1 MSESARRPATIR
13 AETRRGATG
22 RFALSTDTR
31 TALVSSGMALLIAV
45 AAGHLLILAY
55 GASPAQVF
63 GALIEGTWG
72 NPYGI
77 GQVLFK
83 ATPLLL
89 TGLAVALP
97 FRAGLFNIGAEGQV
111 VLGALATAVVGLS
124 LPESWPWP
132 LAVPL
137 AAGAGFLAGA
147 VWAGIPGVLRA
158 RFGAHE
164 VITTIMLNFVALA
177 LANWIV
183 VAHLAQ
189 PETLHTA
196 PIVAGARL
204 SRLGEVVPAFRGS
217 AVSTAFLWALLV
229 AAAAWWWL
237 FRTATG
243 YELRATGLN
252 PKAAEFGGVS
262 LLKVST
268 LAMAVG
274 GGCAGLVGMNFVQGY
289 KGYYEDGFSG
299 GIGFMGIA
307 VALLGRN
314 HPVGVVLAALL
325 FGTLSQGGLAINA
338 LVPKEIV
345 DILQAVIILS
355 VVASSREVRAVLG
368 RTARGR
374 TARGRTARAAA
385 GEPPT
390 VAAPAAGDGKEG

>member
-1 MSESARRPATIR
+1 MSRGSGQETGQPGLRLSEGARTSLLSAA
-13 AETRRGATG
+13 
-22 RFALSTDTR
+22 
-31 TALVSSGMALLIAV
+31 MALLIAM

-63 GALIEGTWG
+63 AALLDGTWG

-124 LPESWPWP
+124 LPDGTPWP

-137 AAGAGFLAGA
+137 AAAAGFAAGA
-147 VWAGIPGVLRA
+147 LWGGLPGLLRA

-177 LANWIV
+177 LANYLV
-183 VAHLAQ
+183 VTFLAQ

-196 PIVAGARL
+196 PIVEGARL
-204 SRLGEVVPAFRGS
+204 TRLGAWFAPFHGS
-217 AVSTAFLWALLV
+217 AVSTAFFWALAA
-229 AAAAWWWL
+229 AAAAWWLL

-252 PKAAEFGGVS
+252 ARAAEYGGIS
-262 LLKVST
+262 PLKVAT
-268 LAMAVG
+268 LAMALG
-274 GGCAGLVGMNFVQGY
+274 GGCAGLVGLNFVQGY
-289 KGYYEDGFSG
+289 KHYYEDGFSG
-299 GIGFMGIA
+299 GMGFMGIA

-314 HPVGVVLAALL
+314 HPLGVVLAALL

-345 DILQAVIILS
+345 DILQAVIILA
-355 VVASSREVRAVLG
+355 VVATSREARKALQRA
-368 RTARGR
+368 
-374 TARGRTARAAA
+374 ARAARRA
-385 GEPPT
+385 GE
-390 VAAPAAGDGKEG
+390 GDR